1 MKRDEFQ
8 ALASGRLLY
17 LDGAT
22 GSNLMKKGMPRN
34 VCTEAWILEHEE
46 TMAELQRQYRDAG
59 SDILYAPTFAANRI
73 SLKKHGLEGE
83 VEKLNRGLVEASR
96 RAVGDE
102 VLLAGDMTTTG
113 ELLEPLG
120 ELTEEELL
128 EAYREQAAV
137 LAKAGVDLLV
147 AETMLSVA
155 ETSVALRAAREETD
169 LPVLCT
175 LTVQEDGRALFG
187 GTAAEAVEVLQEQGA
202 SAVGVNCSVGPD
214 QLLGVVES
222 MKKAA
227 KVPLIVKPNAG
238 IPVTDS
244 RGNSVYPMTPE
255 KFAEHMKRLAE
266 AGAGILGGCC
276 GTTPEHIRL
285 LRQETGAGRD

>member
-1 MKRDEFQ
+1 MSMVWREENRTFHLYNEEISYIMQVLPSGHLGQLYFGKRVHDREDFSY
-8 ALASGRLLY
+8 LLESLPRPMASCVFEGNK
-17 LDGAT
+17 AF
-22 GSNLMKKGMPRN
+22 S
-34 VCTEAWILEHEE
+34 LEHIKQEYPSYG
-46 TMAELQRQYRDAG
+46 TGDYR
-59 SDILYAPTFAANRI
+59 AP
-73 SLKKHGLEGE
+73 
-83 VEKLNRGLVEASR
+83 
-96 RAVGDE
+96 
-102 VLLAGDMTTTG
+102 
-113 ELLEPLG
+113 
-120 ELTEEELL
+120 
-128 EAYREQAAV
+128 
-137 LAKAGVDLLV
+137 
-147 AETMLSVA
+147 
-155 ETSVALRAAREETD
+155 
-169 LPVLCT
+169 
-175 LTVQEDGRALFG
+175 
-187 GTAAEAVEVLQEQGA
+187 AVEVLQEQGA